1 MISISRRNF
10 RSSVRCSVFRPGVIS
25 VPSDPP
31 VSSFHSTF
39 FGLLTSFRTDLFL
52 SSASLFF
59 FSLYSHPLLPCLAW
73 AVSQHTDTSNRT
85 KSRAVSQ
92 HTDTSNRTKSRAVSQ
107 HTDTSNHTKSR
118 AVSQHTDTSNHT
130 KSRAV
135 SQHTDTSNYTK
146 SRAVSQMTHRDT
158 SKHTKS
164 RAVSQHTDTRKH
176 TEVQICLYN
185 ETLRTGLA

>member
-1 MISISRRNF
+1 MFSI
-10 RSSVRCSVFRPGVIS
+10 PGVIS
-25 VPSDPP
+25 VPSDSP

-52 SSASLFF
+52 SSANLFF

-73 AVSQHTDTSNRT
+73 
-85 KSRAVSQ
+85 
-92 HTDTSNRTKSRAVSQ
+92 AVSQ

-176 TEVQICLYN
+176 TKFKYVCTTKHCEPVWPSGKAL
-185 ETLRTGLA
+185 GW